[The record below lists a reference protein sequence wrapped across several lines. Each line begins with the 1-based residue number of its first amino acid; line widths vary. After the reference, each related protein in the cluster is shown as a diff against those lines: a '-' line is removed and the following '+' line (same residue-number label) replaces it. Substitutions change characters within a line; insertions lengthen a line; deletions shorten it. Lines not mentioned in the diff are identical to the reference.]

1 MTYATQTATILTQ
14 LNALAGAFFLLS
26 TFGMVATRQVQGC
39 LRFFILQSLFLASSA
54 VLLGLHPFSWHLI
67 GVGIINFINKPIII
81 PWLLRRT
88 ISEEVYKRREIT
100 QALNIPISLLI
111 ALGLTIGAYYLAAPL
126 LQVGAGLPALVNLP
140 IGVATLLLG
149 AYVLTVR
156 REAVPQLLGLLA
168 MENGAFFAS
177 IAIAPELHLFVE
189 LVVAF
194 DVLIAVFVIGVLT
207 RAIHEN
213 IGTTDVG
220 SLATLKEE
228 STR

>member
-1 MTYATQTATILTQ
+1 MTYSAQSATILTQ
-14 LNALAGAFFLLS
+14 LNALAGALFLLS

-54 VLLGLHPFSWHLI
+54 VLLGLHPLSWHLI

-111 ALGLTIGAYYLAAPL
+111 ALGLTISAYYLAAPL

-149 AYVLTVR
+149 AYILTVR

-213 IGTTDVG
+213 IGTTNVG
-220 SLATLKEE
+220 ALATLKEE

>member
-1 MTYATQTATILTQ
+1 MTYSTQAATILTQ

-54 VLLGLHPFSWHLI
+54 VLLGLHPLSWHLI

-111 ALGLTIGAYYLAAPL
+111 ALGLTISAYYLAAPL

-149 AYVLTVR
+149 AYILTVR

-168 MENGAFFAS
+168 MENGAFFSS

-213 IGTTDVG
+213 IGTTNVG
-220 SLATLKEE
+220 ALATLKEE

>member
-1 MTYATQTATILTQ
+1 M
-14 LNALAGAFFLLS
+14 
-26 TFGMVATRQVQGC
+26 
-39 LRFFILQSLFLASSA
+39 
-54 VLLGLHPFSWHLI
+54 
-67 GVGIINFINKPIII
+67 
-81 PWLLRRT
+81 
-88 ISEEVYKRREIT
+88 YKRREIT

-111 ALGLTIGAYYLAAPL
+111 ALGLTISAYYLAAPL
-126 LQVGAGLPALVNLP
+126 LQVGAGLPALINLP

-149 AYVLTVR
+149 AYILTVR

-213 IGTTDVG
+213 IGTTNVG
-220 SLATLKEE
+220 ALAALKEE
-228 STR
+228 